1 MNNTKK
7 KTIKNLIYGF
17 LSKIIALAFGLLVP
31 RLILTTYGSEANGV
45 TASVSQ
51 IFAYVALLEAGVGG
65 ATLQALYSPIGKGEK
80 QDASAILAAT
90 HRYYKRTGYF
100 YTFAVLILSVVY
112 PLLIKSELDFLTIF
126 GIVLFNGLG
135 GAINFLF
142 QGKYHLLLQA
152 DGKEY
157 IKTNLTTIVYMLSNI
172 FKIILAIVGCNIVL
186 LQVVYFGLNVLQ
198 MLYITLYI
206 RKHYGWLNLKEIPNY
221 DAISQKNSVM
231 VHQISSLVFGNTDS
245 IILTFAKGLKLVSV
259 YSIIS
264 SLITHISGLLNTF
277 SGSILFN
284 LGQNFHNNREK
295 FNKIY
300 DSFESVFYCLS
311 AICVVMIYIFLN
323 PFLSLYTAG
332 ITDISYV
339 DKYLP
344 LLFSISYWLTWVRI
358 PSIYVINNCAGHFK
372 LTQKQT
378 IFESLINIV
387 VSIVLVN
394 FIGIYGVLIG
404 TIIALLYRTN
414 EMIIYSAKNILNR
427 SIFESYKNIIID
439 TICIVVLSFLGHKL
453 LPNISSYFILLCWIT
468 IYLFVISVVVLFINC
483 IFNKSIV
490 KDIKLL
496 LKGNRNSL

>member
-1 MNNTKK
+1 MNSTKNK
-7 KTIKNLIYGF
+7 AIKNLLYGF
-17 LSKIIALAFGLLVP
+17 LSRITALIFGLLVP
-31 RLILTTYGSEANGV
+31 RLILTTYGSEANGI
-45 TASVSQ
+45 TASITQ

-65 ATLQALYSPIGKGEK
+65 ATLQALYSPIGKDDK
-80 QDASAILAAT
+80 QDVSAILAAT
-90 HRYYKRTGYF
+90 HRYYKRTGYI
-100 YTFAVLILSVVY
+100 YTFAVVVLSIVY
-112 PLLIKSELDFLTIF
+112 PLLVKSELGFFTIF

-172 FKIILAIVGCNIVL
+172 FKIVLAISGCNIVL
-186 LQVVYFGLNVLQ
+186 LQAVYFGLNVLQ
-198 MLYITLYI
+198 MLYITIYI
-206 RKHYGWLNLKEIPNY
+206 RKHYSWLNLKETPNY

-231 VHQISSLVFGNTDS
+231 LHQISGLIFGNTDS

-277 SGSILFN
+277 GGSILFN

-300 DSFESVFYCLS
+300 TTFESILYCLS
-311 AICVVMIYIFLN
+311 AICVLMIYIFLN
-323 PFLSLYTAG
+323 PFLSLYTSG
-332 ITDISYV
+332 VTDINYV

-344 LLFSISYWLTWVRI
+344 FLFSLCYWLTWIRM
-358 PSIYVINNCAGHFK
+358 PSVYVVNNCAGHFK

-378 IFESLINIV
+378 IIESVINIV

-404 TIIALLYRTN
+404 TIVALLYRTN
-414 EMIIYSAKNILNR
+414 EMIIYSAKKILNR
-427 SIFESYKNIIID
+427 GVLASYKNVIVNSICIII
-439 TICIVVLSFLGHKL
+439 LGMLGQKL
-453 LPNISSYFILLCWIT
+453 LP
-468 IYLFVISVVVLFINC
+468 VISNYLDLVIWGILYILVISII
-483 IFNKSIV
+483 IFSVNIV
-490 KDIKLL
+490 FNRDLLNNIKALVARGL
-496 LKGNRNSL
+496 